1 MRAHLHIVCSDGVL
15 AVILYMR
22 YVTLSWQTFFGG
34 CGRMRF
40 VSPPCFFVELDA
52 TARPQVRTLSSI
64 SILAGECA
72 IFETI
77 VELS

>member
-1 MRAHLHIVCSDGVL
+1 
-15 AVILYMR
+15 
-22 YVTLSWQTFFGG
+22 
-34 CGRMRF
+34 MRF

-77 VELS
+77 VELLQVQ